1 MKPKISPYIQY
12 LLIENIYYIVIAF
25 ILLIAIFIVPSV
37 IINTYSQN
45 VEKIN
50 TLEKELQE
58 INSKKN
64 ALSFLSNTSTINID
78 DYYNIVSSLIP
89 EAENY
94 FTIIYTLNNLADLTN
109 FNITSYSLNLKES
122 TKNKLS
128 IEVTGIGNQSEFLNF
143 LREYNLGGGRLI
155 TAEEITLNAEEFS
168 GITLRLN
175 FYNQKSSLFQS
186 GNINYE
192 DVLSKIDNLKSKIKF
207 NFQSEVAKETAV
219 EEYPTKTNPF

>member
-1 MKPKISPYIQY
+1 MKPKISPYVQY
-12 LLIENIYYIVIAF
+12 LLTENIYYIVIAF
-25 ILLIAIFIVPSV
+25 ILLISIFIVPSIV
-37 IINTYSQN
+37 INTYSQN

-50 TLEKELQE
+50 TIEAELQE

-64 ALSFLSNTSTINID
+64 ALAFLSNTSTKNID
-78 DYYNIVSSLIP
+78 EYYNIVSSLIP

-94 FTIIYTLNNLADLTN
+94 FTIIYALNNLADLTN

-155 TAEEITLNAEEFS
+155 TAEEITLNSEGFS

-186 GNINYE
+186 GNINYK
-192 DVLSKIDNLKSKIKF
+192 DVLSKIDSLKSKIKF
-207 NFQSEVAKETAV
+207 NFQSEVNKETAV

>member
-1 MKPKISPYIQY
+1 MKPKISPYVQY
-12 LLIENIYYIVIAF
+12 LLTDNIYYIVIAF
-25 ILLIAIFIVPSV
+25 ILLISIFIVPSV
-37 IINTYSQN
+37 TINTYSQN
-45 VEKIN
+45 VEKIF
-50 TLEKELQE
+50 TLEEELQE

-78 DYYNIVSSLIP
+78 EYYNIVSSLIP

-94 FTIIYTLNNLADLTN
+94 FTIIYALNNLADLTN

-186 GNINYE
+186 GNINYK
-192 DVLSKIDNLKSKIKF
+192 DALSKIDNLKSKIKF
-207 NFQSEVAKETAV
+207 NFQSEVKKETAV

>member
-1 MKPKISPYIQY
+1 MKPKINPYVQFI
-12 LLIENIYYIVIAF
+12 LKENIYYIVIAF
-25 ILLIAIFIVPSV
+25 ILLISIFILPSI

-45 VEKIN
+45 VEKII
-50 TLEKELQE
+50 TLEEELQE

-64 ALSFLSNTSTINID
+64 ALSFLSNTSTKNID
-78 DYYNIVSSLIP
+78 EYYNIVSSLIP

-94 FTIIYTLNNLADLTN
+94 FTIIYALNNLAELTN

-122 TKNKLS
+122 TPNKLS
-128 IEVTGIGNQSEFLNF
+128 IEVTGIGNQNEFLNF
-143 LREYNLGGGRLI
+143 LKEYNLGGGRLI
-155 TAEEITLNAEEFS
+155 TAEEITLNSEEFS

-186 GNINYE
+186 GNIDYK
-192 DVLSKIDNLKSKIKF
+192 DALSKIDNLKSKIKF
-207 NFQSEVAKETAV
+207 NFQSEVKKETAV

>member
-1 MKPKISPYIQY
+1 MKPKISPYIKY
-12 LLIENIYYIVIAF
+12 LLTENIFYIVIAF
-25 ILLIAIFIVPSV
+25 VLLISIFIVPSIV
-37 IINTYSQN
+37 INTYFQN
-45 VEKIN
+45 VEKIK
-50 TLEKELQE
+50 TLDEELQE

-64 ALSFLSNTSTINID
+64 ALSFLSNAPSKNID
-78 DYYNIVSSLIP
+78 EYYNIVSALIP

-94 FTIIYTLNNLADLTN
+94 FTIIYTLNNLAELTN

-122 TKNKLS
+122 TANKIS
-128 IEVTGIGNQSEFLNF
+128 IEVTGVGNQSEFLNF

-186 GNINYE
+186 GNIDYKKI
-192 DVLSKIDNLKSKIKF
+192 LTKIDGLKSKIKF
-207 NFQSEVAKETAV
+207 NFQTKNKEDV
-219 EEYPTKTNPF
+219 VLEDYPTKTNPF